1 MHTNDLKVTLLQT
14 DIAWEA
20 PAENLLR
27 LDQRLGDVGDTSLI
41 VLPEMFSTGFTMN
54 PAAVAERMDGRA
66 VTWMREKAAAK
77 GADITGSLVIED
89 GGRYFNRMVWAKADG
104 GLHHYDKKHLFTFAG
119 EDGHYTPGSKQVI
132 VPVAGWKVATFVCY
146 DLRFPAWSRNL
157 DGRYDAALYIAS
169 WPQRRTKHWQ
179 ALLQA
184 RAIENQAYVI
194 GVNRVGTD
202 GNGVAYSGD
211 SMLIDPLGEVLFHQS
226 ENECLY
232 PASLSRA
239 RLDEVRTTFPFLKD
253 ADRFALAG

>member
-20 PAENLLR
+20 PVENLRR
-27 LDQRLGDVGDTSLI
+27 LEQRLKDVGDTSLI

-54 PAAVAERMDGRA
+54 PGAVAERMDGPA
-66 VTWMREKAAAK
+66 VDWMRTKASLK
-77 GADITGSLVIED
+77 GADIVGSLVIEED
-89 GGRYFNRMVWAKADG
+89 GRYFNRMVWAKADG
-104 GLHHYDKKHLFTFAG
+104 SLLHYDKKHLFTFAG
-119 EDGHYTPGSKQVI
+119 EDRHYTPGNTQLI
-132 VPVAGWKVATFVCY
+132 VPVDGWKVATFVCY

-157 DGRYDAALYIAS
+157 DGQYDVALYIAS
-169 WPQRRTKHWQ
+169 WPARRARHWQ
-179 ALLQA
+179 TLLQA

-211 SMLIDPLGEVLFHQS
+211 SMLIDPLGEVLFH
-226 ENECLY
+226 ERDNECLY
-232 PASLSRA
+232 PATLSGA

-253 ADRFALAG
+253 ADRFALTA